1 MLRDCFDANKDG
13 IISSGEAQA
22 DWNQVLA
29 RGSSYAKSVTVN
41 GTVFRYL
48 DFSGVN
54 FSSLK
59 GIEYFVNLQGLSFA
73 SSSITDIACL
83 SSLTQLN
90 YLDLSDNAITD
101 ISAFAYSDA
110 LQYLNLADNQITSIE
125 ALRYLP
131 ALETLDL
138 TNNKITDF
146 DPLTVTDSLIS
157 LTLTGMKNAN
167 GQTFDNDPATL
178 YSLATIQINNPTVT
192 FVYDQNIRSEER
204 RVGKECYNMCSA
216 GGGGGAG

>member
-1 MLRDCFDANKDG
+1 MQNRLPSTAPFFA
-13 IISSGEAQA
+13 I
-22 DWNQVLA
+22 
-29 RGSSYAKSVTVN
+29 
-41 GTVFRYL
+41 L
-48 DFSGVN
+48 DFSGVKLLL
-54 FSSLK
+54 FK
-59 GIEYFVNLQGLSFA
+59 GNRIFRKFAGALFRLLVDHRYRLSFFA
-73 SSSITDIACL
+73 
-83 SSLTQLN
+83 TQLN

-192 FVYDQNIRSEER
+192 FVYDQNI
-204 RVGKECYNMCSA
+204 
-216 GGGGGAG
+216 